1 MIETHPKTATVGTV
15 GGSLDV
21 QLEQL
26 FADAGGKDYPE
37 LLRERITGP
46 LGMTDTGVRPTK
58 EQCDRLITGS
68 GLGGPGP
75 CADTDATAGSG
86 GLHSTGN
93 DMARWL
99 RHNLAD
105 GDRAVWPSLALAHA
119 VYRQRQAM
127 IAAIGFDEA
136 GSMDGLA
143 LGWVVMAAH
152 GHTPLIM
159 QKSGSGGFMSYIAF
173 FPSREVGLFVAVNRV
188 DFATFSRL
196 TKAANE
202 LPASLAPR

>member
-1 MIETHPKTATVGTV
+1 M
-15 GGSLDV
+15 
-21 QLEQL
+21 
-26 FADAGGKDYPE
+26 
-37 LLRERITGP
+37 
-46 LGMTDTGVRPTK
+46 
-58 EQCDRLITGS
+58 TGS
-68 GLGGPGP
+68 GIGGPGP

-86 GLHSTGN
+86 GLYSTGN
-93 DMARWL
+93 DMTRWL

-159 QKSGSGGFMSYIAF
+159 QKSGGGGFMSYIAF
-173 FPSREVGLFVAVNRV
+173 VPSREVRLFVAVNRV
-188 DFATFSRL
+188 DFTMFFGLS
-196 TKAANE
+196 TAANE
-202 LPASLAPR
+202 LLASLAPR